1 MSMWNRFVETMSSL
15 SALNFVY
22 LVSAVLFIFALKRLS
37 SPRTARTG
45 NLLGALG
52 MLLAVIVTLM
62 SQQIISF
69 TWVIV
74 GLVIGT
80 IVGASLALAVKM
92 TAMPQMVGLLNGFGG
107 LASAMV
113 VIWEFYRH
121 RLVGDEHVFAVIAAI
136 TSLIGWVT
144 FSGSMVAF
152 AKLQDLL
159 SSRPIQFP
167 LHRVVN
173 VLLMLASVTLVVV
186 VGVYPAY
193 QWVLIVLIVL
203 SLGLGVSLVIPIGG
217 ADMPVVISLLN
228 SYSGLA
234 ASAAGFLLGNPGL
247 IIAGALVGASGIV
260 LTRLM
265 CKAMNRSLL
274 NVLFGGFGTVA
285 PSEKG
290 EAKTVRRYTLED
302 VQIAVEEAQEIVIIP
317 GYGLAAAQ
325 AQYAVRELA
334 DYLEQKGAKVRF
346 AIHPVAGRMP
356 GHMNVL
362 LAEAD
367 VPYDHLLDLDAGNRE
382 IEHADVVVVVGAN
395 DVVNPLALTDKQ
407 SPIYGMPIFDVRRV
421 DTVIISKRSLAAGFS
436 GIDNPL
442 FYQDNT
448 MMIFGDSKDT
458 FTSLVSMMKES

>member
-274 NVLFGGFGTVA
+274 NWLFGWFGTGA
-285 PSEKG
+285 PS
-290 EAKTVRRYTLED
+290 
-302 VQIAVEEAQEIVIIP
+302 
-317 GYGLAAAQ
+317 
-325 AQYAVRELA
+325 
-334 DYLEQKGAKVRF
+334 
-346 AIHPVAGRMP
+346 
-356 GHMNVL
+356 
-362 LAEAD
+362 
-367 VPYDHLLDLDAGNRE
+367 
-382 IEHADVVVVVGAN
+382 
-395 DVVNPLALTDKQ
+395 
-407 SPIYGMPIFDVRRV
+407 
-421 DTVIISKRSLAAGFS
+421 
-436 GIDNPL
+436 
-442 FYQDNT
+442 
-448 MMIFGDSKDT
+448 
-458 FTSLVSMMKES
+458 